1 MDGRRNVTNYDGCL
15 HYFIKNIGVNWI
27 IPPLP
32 RDSIAWRLINP
43 TSEAP
48 TSEIFFLRCQI
59 LPQPS
64 EILPQLQEMVPQ
76 ALEIIAQLSEILPQ
90 LQEMV
95 PQLLEMVPQLIEI
108 IPQVLEM
115 VPQVQEMVKQHCGM
129 ISVIDNLFILLFICY
144 IYN

>member
-1 MDGRRNVTNYDGCL
+1 MVFLSLENLPAPARFHRVAS
-15 HYFIKNIGVNWI
+15 KNPNLRSAHFGG
-27 IPPLP
+27 
-32 RDSIAWRLINP
+32 
-43 TSEAP
+43 
-48 TSEIFFLRCQI
+48 FFLRWQI

-64 EILPQLQEMVPQ
+64 EILPQ
-76 ALEIIAQLSEILPQ
+76 ALEIIPQVQEMVPQ

-95 PQLLEMVPQLIEI
+95 PQLQETV
-108 IPQVLEM
+108 PQVLEM

>member
-1 MDGRRNVTNYDGCL
+1 MEEAPRQTEGGGQLTYL
-15 HYFIKNIGVNWI
+15 
-27 IPPLP
+27 PLP
-32 RDSIAWRLINP
+32 
-43 TSEAP
+43 AP
-48 TSEIFFLRCQI
+48 ARFHRVASKNSNLRSSHFGGFFLRWQI
-59 LPQPS
+59 IPQAS
-64 EILPQLQEMVPQ
+64 EILPQ
-76 ALEIIAQLSEILPQ
+76 ALEIIAQLQEIIPQVLETVPQ

-95 PQLLEMVPQLIEI
+95 PQLLEI

>member
-32 RDSIAWRLINP
+32 RDSIAWHLKP
-43 TSEAP
+43 QP
-48 TSEIFFLRCQI
+48 PKPPHFGGFFFRCQI
-59 LPQPS
+59 LPQTS
-64 EILPQLQEMVPQ
+64 EILPQALQ
-76 ALEIIAQLSEILPQ
+76 IIAQLSEIIPQLQEIIPQ
-90 LQEMV
+90 LQEMS
-95 PQLLEMVPQLIEI
+95 PQVLETV
-108 IPQVLEM
+108 PQVLEM

>member
-1 MDGRRNVTNYDGCL
+1 MLRVFLSSWKQR
-15 HYFIKNIGVNWI
+15 FISY
-27 IPPLP
+27 PQTLP
-32 RDSIAWRLINP
+32 RGSIAWRLINP
-43 TSEAP
+43 TSEVYHFGG
-48 TSEIFFLRCQI
+48 FFLRCQI
-59 LPQPS
+59 LPQTS
-64 EILPQLQEMVPQ
+64 EILPQ
-76 ALEIIAQLSEILPQ
+76 ALEIIAQLSEIIPQLQEIIPQ

-95 PQLLEMVPQLIEI
+95 PQVQEI

>member
-1 MDGRRNVTNYDGCL
+1 MQYSTIIIIYANKTAK
-15 HYFIKNIGVNWI
+15 IKTFPAPARFHRVA
-27 IPPLP
+27 
-32 RDSIAWRLINP
+32 SKTP

-48 TSEIFFLRCQI
+48 TLRRFLFPLPNPPQI
-59 LPQPS
+59 LP
-64 EILPQLQEMVPQ
+64 
-76 ALEIIAQLSEILPQ
+76 QLSEILPQ

-95 PQLLEMVPQLIEI
+95 PQLLETVPQLLELIPQLQEMVPQVQEI